1 MKDSFDV
8 KAKSCCAKTCN
19 GSPLRQHETS
29 VLAKVHTGRR
39 CVGICVCVH
48 MCGYKQVHTRSF
60 FDRSANAFYEIGLVN
75 GIELMY
81 TERERGGGR
90 E

>member
-1 MKDSFDV
+1 M
-8 KAKSCCAKTCN
+8 
-19 GSPLRQHETS
+19 R
-29 VLAKVHTGRR
+29 
-39 CVGICVCVH
+39 VH

-81 TERERGGGR
+81 TEREGEGEGERERESYTRGLVGWSCWQSSWM
-90 E
+90 

>member
-1 MKDSFDV
+1 
-8 KAKSCCAKTCN
+8 
-19 GSPLRQHETS
+19 
-29 VLAKVHTGRR
+29 
-39 CVGICVCVH
+39 

-81 TERERGGGR
+81 TERERVTCADWWDGLVGSLLGCDR
-90 E
+90 FSVTI

>member
-1 MKDSFDV
+1 MYM
-8 KAKSCCAKTCN
+8 CT
-19 GSPLRQHETS
+19 
-29 VLAKVHTGRR
+29 
-39 CVGICVCVH
+39 H

-81 TERERGGGR
+81 TEREKER
-90 E
+90 ERVTRADWWDGLVGSLLGCDRLSVTI